1 LPLASPLSLVFGSL
15 VSPFVSCPPVGRR
28 RAPAGCTAS
37 IFAFGLLL
45 LSCTSAAAQST
56 VFVANAAGS
65 VSSLLSSGAAQSPA
79 VSGGGVGVAVGTGDI
94 VWSINTGGN
103 GVSTFGD
110 SGAYLA
116 SYAPSGIGSASAL
129 AIDGNGIV
137 WLAQPNNV
145 FALTTAGAAVNAAGL
160 APDANLSS
168 PAGMLVDAS
177 GNLWITN
184 SGNSTVSEVVGV
196 AAPTVEPLVD
206 QYPRGTVPGAPSISG
221 VTAGSGQVSVAFSAP
236 ASDGGSAIEF
246 YTATPAP
253 GVLRTSGS
261 GSPLVVTG
269 LTNGIAYTFTITAS
283 NAVGEGPPSAASASV
298 TPVGPPGSPTLIKTY
313 ACIGAAMATF
323 SPPASNGGSI
333 ITSYTVTASPG
344 GATGTGKNSPIW
356 VLGLSNNTSYTFTIV
371 ATNAVGNSIPG
382 ALGTATP
389 LNTISSSKLVITGVT
404 PGNSQVSTA
413 VTLTSKPTGST
424 AFVVVSPSTSTFTAP
439 GGQSTSGSTSPLVV
453 TGLTNGESY
462 TATAYWTLAAGQAS
476 LPSTASSV
484 FTPN

>member
-196 AAPTVEPLVD
+196 AAPTVGPLVD
-206 QYPRGTVPGAPSISG
+206 QTPMTVPGAPTISG
-221 VTAGSGQVSVAFSAP
+221 VTGGITQVTVAFTAP
-236 ASDGGSAIEF
+236 ASDGGSAITT
-246 YTATPAP
+246 YTATSSP
-253 GVLRTSGS
+253 GGLTASGS

-269 LTNGIAYTFTITAS
+269 LTNGTPFTFTVKAT
-283 NAVGEGPPSAASASV
+283 NGVGTGPASAASASV
-298 TPVGPPGSPTLIKTY
+298 TPAMPPNAPTVVKATSSD
-313 ACIGAAMATF
+313 AAAMVSFTAP
-323 SPPASNGGSI
+323 SNNGGAI
-333 ITSYTVTASPG
+333 ITLYTVTSSPG
-344 GATGTGKNSPIW
+344 GFTGTGRNGPIW
-356 VLGLSNNTSYTFTIV
+356 VTGLTNNTSYTFTVV
-371 ATNAVGNSIPG
+371 ATNSSGSSASS
-382 ALGTATP
+382 ASSTSATP
-389 LNTISSSKLVITGVT
+389 STQVGTTKVTNIVVT
-404 PGNSQVSTA
+404 PTITQASVAFTKPAGAST
-413 VTLTSKPTGST
+413 VTVFATPSG
-424 AFVVVSPSTSTFTAP
+424 AFTVI
-439 GGQSTSGSTSPLVV
+439 GGQSATGTSSPLVIS
-453 TGLTNGESY
+453 GLTNGESY
-462 TATAYWTLAAGQAS
+462 TVTAYYTTAVAQVS
-476 LPSTASSV
+476 LPATSAV
-484 FTPN
+484 FTAN